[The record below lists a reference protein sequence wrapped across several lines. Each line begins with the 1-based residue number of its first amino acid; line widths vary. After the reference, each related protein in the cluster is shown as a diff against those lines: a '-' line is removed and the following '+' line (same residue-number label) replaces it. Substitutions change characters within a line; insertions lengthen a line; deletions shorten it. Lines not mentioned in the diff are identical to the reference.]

1 MLKTETETARAV
13 ELELPPSGGNLSVIL
28 EEDAH
33 YLRVTLD
40 KSENFKVAAGERL
53 RDLLVNK
60 FANNRNAL
68 RDWYEEAVVQGKAH
82 RAWRTVEGYMSAV
95 LKHGDAAADV
105 FAEREQ
111 RNRDEV
117 RERLTRHRE
126 DARAYQEMMRESYN
140 RAFRH
145 NLAGGENF
153 NEISA
158 QEPINRQRRPVK
170 TSYEQRREW
179 LSDMNV
185 LWFKGNPEWQDRWL
199 KDRHLLRERKL

>member
-1 MLKTETETARAV
+1 MLKTETETARRAV

-82 RAWRTVEGYMSAV
+82 RNWDTVARYLAVV

-126 DARAYQEMMRESYN
+126 EAHAYRKIQDDFYKS
-140 RAFRH
+140 
-145 NLAGGENF
+145 ENF

-158 QEPINRQRRPVK
+158 QEPINRRRRPVK
-170 TSYEQRREW
+170 TAYEQRREW